1 MAQVP
6 QGQLGLARQQA
17 RSGNIP
23 AALTTWRSMFN
34 GNTPPPGLAGEY
46 YMTMASDKALYPQAV
61 SELRQY
67 VAQYPQENAPR
78 VALGKAPDLAGRY
91 PAGRDL
97 NAGID
102 GQRQ

>member
-34 GNTPPPGLAGEY
+34 GNTPPPGWLAS
-46 YMTMASDKALYPQAV
+46 TT
-61 SELRQY
+61 
-67 VAQYPQENAPR
+67 
-78 VALGKAPDLAGRY
+78 
-91 PAGRDL
+91 
-97 NAGID
+97 
-102 GQRQ
+102 